1 LTEIHR
7 ISVQGKSTSE
17 RLAPARTVIRKS
29 ETIRELAG
37 VADHLKTYLAET
49 SAMKAEPYSSK
60 IDEMPLPTGPA
71 VWTVIEAQ
79 QPKVIP
85 ALLGAARFLGRSLD
99 QESYAVVLGPET
111 GWPQLAGLVKARGLT
126 GVVSVPGSDRPLSE
140 AGRREWLK
148 KFAGITRDLRIVCG
162 PHWADALAD
171 FSGRMNGKASLL
183 FTDLTEID
191 RREGLLL
198 FKPAYD
204 GKLRR
209 SVSLMPSQIP
219 TALMTVS
226 PTADFPSGEPS
237 SRFTAGKTQAALIA
251 DHPDWFESSAPAAL
265 DDLTTA
271 EVILDVGYG
280 VKNQEGFNLTLRL
293 KEVLERLGL
302 TVHLGATRKV
312 TQDLKLLPLLH
323 QIGQTGVRVNPKL
336 ILALG
341 ISGAPQHMNYIG
353 DRAVIFAF
361 NKDPH
366 APLMKFNET
375 RPSPIVHPITG
386 DLFET
391 IPKLIAMLSA

>member
-1 LTEIHR
+1 
-7 ISVQGKSTSE
+7 
-17 RLAPARTVIRKS
+17 
-29 ETIRELAG
+29 
-37 VADHLKTYLAET
+37 
-49 SAMKAEPYSSK
+49 
-60 IDEMPLPTGPA
+60 MPIPTGPA
-71 VWTVIEAQ
+71 VWTVIEPQ
-79 QPKVIP
+79 QPKTIP
-85 ALLGAARFLGRSLD
+85 ALLGAAHFLGRSLE
-99 QESYAVVLGPET
+99 QESYAVMIGPEAT
-111 GWPQLAGLVKARGLT
+111 WPQLTGLAHARGLT
-126 GVVSVPGSDRPLSE
+126 GVVCIPNSDRPLSE
-140 AGRREWLK
+140 VGRRGWLK

-162 PHWADALAD
+162 SHWADALAD

-209 SVSLMPSQIP
+209 SVSLTPSQMR

-226 PTADFPSGEPS
+226 PTADFPSGQPS
-237 SRFTAGKTQAALIA
+237 SRFTAGKASAASIA
-251 DHPDWFESSAPAAL
+251 DHPDWFESSSPAAL

-280 VKNQEGFNLTLRL
+280 IKNQDGFNLAVRL
-293 KEVLERLGL
+293 KDALERLGL

-312 TQDLKLLPLLH
+312 TQDLKLLPLSH

-361 NKDPH
+361 NKDPQ

-375 RPSPIVHPITG
+375 RPSPIVHPIEG

-391 IPKLIAMLSA
+391 IPKLIAILLA